1 MSVSIQQQENIPYPE
16 YNQLWNNQ
24 DNIMSMRWE
33 NKELITQLWMSL
45 TYRVPQTINGEP
57 LLVKIIDGKPP
68 INYIGARA
76 IVSLVQSVVNTVG
89 SLSKITEEHAM
100 LLLRHTKKSLR
111 RLIVINSEEYECD
124 SRAKQQQILQI
135 VENVVFLQL
144 MRAVN
149 GHESR
154 QSATQIVERKDEG
167 SYRQETKGSGWGF
180 GRKKEGYP

>member
-1 MSVSIQQQENIPYPE
+1 MSEDKPIPYPE
-16 YNQLWNNQ
+16 YSQLWNSK

-33 NKELITQLWMSL
+33 NKELISQLWMQL
-45 TYRVPQTINGEP
+45 TYRTPQTINGESV
-57 LLVKIIDGKPP
+57 LVKVVDGKPP
-68 INYIGARA
+68 INYIGARS

-111 RLIVINSEEYECD
+111 RSIVINNHEFECD
-124 SRAKQQQILQI
+124 ERSKQQQILQI
-135 VENVVFLQL
+135 VENIVFLQL

-180 GRKKEGYP
+180 GKRREGGYV